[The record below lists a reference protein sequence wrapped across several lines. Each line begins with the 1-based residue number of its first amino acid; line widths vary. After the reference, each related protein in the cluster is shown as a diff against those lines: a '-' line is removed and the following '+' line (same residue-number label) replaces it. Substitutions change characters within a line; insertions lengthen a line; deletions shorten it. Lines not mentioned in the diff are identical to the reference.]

1 MVFWLILVL
10 GSGEPL
16 HVGNF
21 ATAPACEA
29 AAKKAIV
36 MNPTPDAP
44 MPYVGFICVRSN
56 ETTTRPPGA

>member
-21 ATAPACEA
+21 TNSAACEA
-29 AAKKAIV
+29 AAKKAVI
-36 MNPTPDAP
+36 MNPTAGAAS
-44 MPYVGFICVRSN
+44 PYVGFICVQSN
-56 ETTTRPPGA
+56 ETTTRPPGG